1 MQRLCRLREFL
12 VDFLLDFLV
21 QKIPYRG
28 DQTRDIQPPDPNL
41 LVEFR
46 DCAERLGHAVLM
58 TPVGHER
65 AELVV
70 RRDDPA
76 VLFDPASNSNG
87 GCEETLLHESLDRT
101 MNLPLAVRFLCPRPS
116 VIRLFTSL

>member
-21 QKIPYRG
+21 QKITYRG
-28 DQTRDIQPPDPNL
+28 DQTRDIQPADPNL

-46 DCAERLGHAVLM
+46 NRAERLRHTVLM

-65 AELVV
+65 APFVV
-70 RRDDPA
+70 RFHDPT
-76 VLFDPASNSNG
+76 VLLSPQSNPNG
-87 GCEETLLHESLDRT
+87 GCEETLLHESLD
-101 MNLPLAVRFLCPRPS
+101 
-116 VIRLFTSL
+116 